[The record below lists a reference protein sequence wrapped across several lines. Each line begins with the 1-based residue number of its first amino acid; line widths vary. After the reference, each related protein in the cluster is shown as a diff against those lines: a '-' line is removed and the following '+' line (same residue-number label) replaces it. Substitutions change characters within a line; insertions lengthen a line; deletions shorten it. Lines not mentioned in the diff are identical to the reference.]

1 MCYNTAN
8 MDKRFLAILAALV
21 IVFVG
26 IFVFTQKSSNET
38 GGVKGSATTSPSNHV
53 IGEGSK
59 NVTLIE
65 WGDFQCAVCE
75 AYEPVVG
82 QVQAAYAKDIKFQ
95 FRNLPLSSI
104 HPNAFAAAR
113 AAEAASLQDKFWE
126 MHDALYNSGNWQSWT
141 TSSSPRELFNT
152 YAKQIG
158 LDEARFQ
165 ADFASGQVNAAIQAD
180 LEEFKKT
187 GRQMSTPT
195 FFLNGVF
202 VENSKLTDQNNRPQ
216 FEKFKELLDAEISKQ
231 PQQ

>member
-1 MCYNTAN
+1 
-8 MDKRFLAILAALV
+8 MDKRFLTILATLV
-21 IVFVG
+21 IIFGG

-38 GGVKGSATTSPSNHV
+38 GGVKGSVTTSPTDH
-53 IGEGSK
+53 IEGEGAK

-65 WGDFQCAVCE
+65 YGDFQCQVCLV
-75 AYEPVVG
+75 YEPVVT
-82 QVQAAYAKDIKFQ
+82 QVRSAYKADIKFQ
-95 FRNLPLSSI
+95 FRHLPLTSI

-113 AAEAASLQDKFWE
+113 AAEAASLQAKFWE
-126 MHDALYNSGNWQSWT
+126 MHDTLYSSDNWQSWT
-141 TSSSPRELFNT
+141 TSSSPRQLFNA

-158 LDEARFQ
+158 LDETRFQ
-165 ADFASGQVNAAIQAD
+165 ADFASEQVNDVILAD

-216 FEKFKELLDAEISKQ
+216 FEKFKVLLDAEIAKSQ